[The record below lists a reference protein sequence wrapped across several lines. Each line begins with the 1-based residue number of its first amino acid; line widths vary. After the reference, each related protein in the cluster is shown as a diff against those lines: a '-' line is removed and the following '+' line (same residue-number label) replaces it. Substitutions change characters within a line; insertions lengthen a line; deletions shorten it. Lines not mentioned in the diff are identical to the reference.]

1 MTKGKQQEER
11 VKFQVRL
18 LFKDA
23 KAIDFSKM
31 ADSAKRSLIDL
42 LNIHVKTIEVKN
54 YGLLMTGKGPITEIL
69 RVCENF
75 YTITNEGGMEIILH
89 IGKQPM
95 LYMKEGLIHDL
106 MKETEP
112 INIPQFNDAVPDEDE
127 LDRTVL

>member
-1 MTKGKQQEER
+1 MTKERQREER
-11 VKFQVRL
+11 VRFQVRL
-18 LFKDA
+18 IFKDA
-23 KAIDFSKM
+23 RAIDFSKM
-31 ADSAKRSLIDL
+31 AESAKRSLIDL

-54 YGLLMTGKGPITEIL
+54 YGLLMMGKGPITEIL

-112 INIPQFNDAVPDEDE
+112 IKIPEFNDAIPDEEE
-127 LDRTVL
+127 LDRTTL